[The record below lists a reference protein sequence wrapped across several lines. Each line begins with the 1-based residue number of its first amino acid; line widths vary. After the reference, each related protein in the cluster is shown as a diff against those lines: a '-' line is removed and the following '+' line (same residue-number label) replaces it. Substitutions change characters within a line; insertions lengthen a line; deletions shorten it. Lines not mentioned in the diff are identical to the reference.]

1 MQKAEEES
9 VQRVEQVSSNTT
21 AALIRTSDSF
31 SSDNIGS
38 EEDTKELEDKVY
50 EFEIYYINNIDYYK
64 RLIESSVTQ
73 KDFLENSISK
83 INKSREGLQRI
94 ITENKAKIESLEI
107 QDTIN
112 SSSTEIV
119 QDGKK
124 RKREDNSTNPEL
136 VRLNQAQANL
146 YNQFERL
153 GRELEEIPR
162 RQQEEEKKIVQ
173 YSAELAIAQTE
184 LDEYRRNKSQR
195 GGRKYRGGNKDINKL
210 LGQVVIVVYDK
221 KQNKYYVSSYKDMFN
236 LWFNRLYGSEQK
248 VPDTVTS
255 PQSVPVEPV
264 VAKGVVTVP
273 SWFQQANTMLKS
285 DKRYQSLSQE
295 KQLKIIKSYFE
306 NIKNNKKKQMNDV
319 QAIQIALSTVF
330 PVPLKITSGTSI
342 NDIKSESPIENQ
354 IRPMGMVRIGGLT
367 RRKKYKNRV
376 TKRRVN
382 KKVRKTK
389 RRHIKGKRI
398 TRRR

>member
-1 MQKAEEES
+1 
-9 VQRVEQVSSNTT
+9 
-21 AALIRTSDSF
+21 
-31 SSDNIGS
+31 
-38 EEDTKELEDKVY
+38 
-50 EFEIYYINNIDYYK
+50 
-64 RLIESSVTQ
+64 
-73 KDFLENSISK
+73 
-83 INKSREGLQRI
+83 
-94 ITENKAKIESLEI
+94 
-107 QDTIN
+107 
-112 SSSTEIV
+112 
-119 QDGKK
+119 
-124 RKREDNSTNPEL
+124 
-136 VRLNQAQANL
+136 
-146 YNQFERL
+146 
-153 GRELEEIPR
+153 
-162 RQQEEEKKIVQ
+162 
-173 YSAELAIAQTE
+173 
-184 LDEYRRNKSQR
+184 
-195 GGRKYRGGNKDINKL
+195 
-210 LGQVVIVVYDK
+210 
-221 KQNKYYVSSYKDMFN
+221 
-236 LWFNRLYGSEQK
+236 
-248 VPDTVTS
+248 
-255 PQSVPVEPV
+255 
-264 VAKGVVTVP
+264 
-273 SWFQQANTMLKS
+273 MLKS